1 MLGSI
6 NTFALFIFLIFKLEI
21 SSQKFAIC
29 LAANVKVN
37 LHILKE
43 SYHLQETPQTA
54 DSYLFLQF
62 SRIKSP
68 LFCFDFNMQNIILY
82 IYISEIHYN
91 PKIVFQHL
99 LLSSPCE
106 ESTSFHSVDIPYL
119 VQNFLIHSFQLF
131 CFLFPALFLLDPL
144 SFFSNRQIFFLK
156 CCIDFLYF
164 ECELL
169 LSLR

>member
-6 NTFALFIFLIFKLEI
+6 NTFALFIFFIFKLEI

-29 LAANVKVN
+29 LAVNVKVN

-119 VQNFLIHSFQLF
+119 VQNFLIHSF
-131 CFLFPALFLLDPL
+131 
-144 SFFSNRQIFFLK
+144 
-156 CCIDFLYF
+156 
-164 ECELL
+164 
-169 LSLR
+169 